1 MKNKLILFDWGNI
14 VENHLIGYTCFD
26 AWNDLMHKCGI
37 KDEYF
42 DSKRLAKYRI
52 SCIKNDEEFEKV
64 YQDIKKDLDLNVDY
78 KEFSKLYDEVFANVG
93 SYDNVAEYEHSLKDR
108 CYIGILSNLTIFDK
122 KRIDKQVNLS
132 LYDYVFLSFEYG
144 MRKPEMIFYEKI
156 QEELPFNKEDILFI
170 DDRLDNIEAASKFGW
185 NTFRTTGLELD
196 KIKEVCEEFLSK

>member
-1 MKNKLILFDWGNI
+1 MN
-14 VENHLIGYTCFD
+14 
-26 AWNDLMHKCGI
+26 KCGI

-144 MRKPEMIFYEKI
+144 LKKSNIEFFNRI
-156 QEELPFNKEDILFI
+156 QNKLPFKPQDILFI
-170 DDRLDNIEAASKFGW
+170 DDRKENTEMALKLGW
-185 NTFRTTGLELD
+185 NVFQTTGLELN
-196 KIKEVCEEFLSK
+196 KIKQRCEDFLGRGDHY